1 MLNAINERTGKI
13 KGDGEYKDEGDLYIC
28 PECLLPV
35 TASRSTETGK
45 ILYFSHPRYTKRSGW
60 ICSRLAEEST
70 STSTGNK
77 TSRAKQR
84 EEWVEDGVITLSRV
98 LMMFETQSII
108 NAKLKEEN
116 VLLKSKNQA
125 LESREPQIQVEY
137 HDKPVAPVKPMDID
151 FLDYFDFPE
160 LASDVKKLRE
170 AGKRVI
176 FLQHVHCRDQ
186 TPHYVIAEV
195 MKALAQPNLCK
206 RNKIIVTQVQQVIGL
221 SNQDLKNCKGKHEE
235 AKSVRRGFAEKF
247 IRYKVYNESGNI

>member
-13 KGDGEYKDEGDLYIC
+13 KGDGEYKEEGDSYVC

-35 TASRSTETGK
+35 NASRSTETGE

-60 ICSRLAEEST
+60 NCSLLAKEST
-70 STSTGNK
+70 STTNK
-77 TSRAKQR
+77 TSMAKQL
-84 EEWVEDGVITLSRV
+84 EEWVEDGVITVARAT
-98 LMMFETQSII
+98 MMFETQSIKA
-108 NAKLKEEN
+108 AKLKEEIAI
-116 VLLKSKNQA
+116 LKSKIQT

-137 HDKPVAPVKPMDID
+137 RDKPVPPIKPADID
-151 FLDYFDFPE
+151 EYADFPE
-160 LASDVKKLRE
+160 LTPDVKKLKE
-170 AGKRVI
+170 AGKSVI
-176 FLQHVHCRDQ
+176 FLQHVYCKDQ
-186 TPHYVIAEV
+186 TPVYVIAEV

>member
-13 KGDGEYKDEGDLYIC
+13 KGDGEYKEEGDLYIC

-77 TSRAKQR
+77 TSRAKQL

-137 HDKPVAPVKPMDID
+137 RDKPVPPIKPADID
-151 FLDYFDFPE
+151 EYADFPE
-160 LASDVKKLRE
+160 LTPDVKKLKE
-170 AGKRVI
+170 AGKSVI
-176 FLQHVHCRDQ
+176 FLQHVYCKDQ
-186 TPHYVIAEV
+186 TPVYVIAEV

-206 RNKIIVTQVQQVIGL
+206 RNKIIVTQLQQVIGL